1 MSDKTIAFIGG
12 GNMASSLIGGL
23 LNRGWSRDGLVA
35 ADPSAE
41 ARDRLAGEFR
51 IRTSDDNAQAV
62 RGADVVVLAVKPQVM
77 AEVAR
82 GLAAVLSE
90 VRPLVM
96 SIAAGVSTSALS
108 GWLGEDTA
116 LVRVMPN
123 TPALIGEGAS
133 TLYGNAYASARQRE
147 LAEDL
152 MAAAGDTNWVDDED
166 LMHAVTALSG
176 SGPAYFFYLLEA
188 LIEAGRD
195 AGLPGDLARRLIL
208 KTGQG
213 ACAMALQSQ
222 QPPAELRR
230 RVTSPGGTTERALEV
245 LDSGDFPD
253 LVKRAVLGA
262 TERSRNLADGL
273 ED

>member
-1 MSDKTIAFIGG
+1 MSDSTIAFIGG

-23 LNRGWSRDGLVA
+23 LNRGWSREGLVA

-41 ARDRLAGEFR
+41 ARERIAGEFR
-51 IRTSDDNAQAV
+51 IRVSGDNAEAA

-77 AEVAR
+77 ADVAR
-82 GLAAVLSE
+82 GLADTLAES
-90 VRPLVM
+90 RPLVI
-96 SIAAGVSTSALS
+96 SIAAGVPTAALA
-108 GWLGEDTA
+108 GWLGSGTA

-133 TLYGNAYASARQRE
+133 ALFANQNVTQAQRA
-147 LAEDL
+147 LAESL
-152 MAAAGDTNWVDDED
+152 LKAAGETTWVDDED

-188 LIEAGRD
+188 LIAAGRD
-195 AGLPGDLARRLIL
+195 AGLPEELARRLVM

-213 ACAMALQSQ
+213 ACAMALEGDES
-222 QPPAELRR
+222 PAALRA
-230 RVTSPGGTTERALEV
+230 RVTSPGGTTERAIEILEEAGSRDAV
-245 LDSGDFPD
+245 R
-253 LVKRAVLGA
+253 RAVLGA
-262 TERSRNLADGL
+262 TERSRELASKL